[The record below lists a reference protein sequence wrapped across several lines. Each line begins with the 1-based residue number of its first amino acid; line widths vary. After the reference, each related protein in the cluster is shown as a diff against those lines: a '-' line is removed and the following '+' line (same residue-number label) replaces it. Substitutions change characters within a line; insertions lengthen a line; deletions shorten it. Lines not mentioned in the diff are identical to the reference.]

1 MAAEPFNSL
10 GGYSAGIPPV
20 QVIDSNGNVV
30 TNVLTTGNV
39 TANVFYATYYKYS
52 NGAPFVPPAAGNNG
66 QLQYNNQGSFAGV
79 PNVSWNGNTLNLGD
93 ISALSI
99 GGGLNGY
106 FLQTDGN
113 GSLSWAAGGGGGG
126 NGTPGGSNTQVQ
138 FNDNGAFGASPA
150 FEFYKSSNTLYV
162 GGTVQADDIL
172 VNEATVVGNVTAT
185 GNVEAAYFIGNGAFI
200 TDIVTDTAN
209 YVVQPNQA
217 NITSVGT
224 LTGLTVAGNIATSG
238 YVSAGNFVTSGR
250 VSTGNLTVSIGA
262 NIPGN
267 LRATGNINFA
277 TSPNINLG
285 TLANIRIDGG
295 LNGYVLT
302 TDGVGNLSWSAG
314 GGGGGGNGTPG
325 GANTQIQY
333 NDSGSFGGS
342 PYLTFN
348 ELTNTFNI
356 AGNLIANSL
365 EIGSGVYK
373 FSRSNV
379 FFATTASMSNTALVS
394 LVANTISSVDYTI
407 IATDPIAGN
416 RQVSKL
422 SAVMYDST
430 CNYNEYSTLNV
441 NGFVGNFTV
450 GYNPGNIIAP
460 AQVTLY
466 VEPTNINLA
475 SYKIQMTV
483 YEE

>member
-1 MAAEPFNSL
+1 MAAEPFNSQ
-10 GGYSAGIPPV
+10 GGFTAGIPPV

-39 TANVFYATYYKYS
+39 TANVVYATYYRYA
-52 NGAPFVPPAAGNNG
+52 NGQPLSVAAGGSNT
-66 QLQYNNQGSFAGV
+66 QLQYNNNGVFAGI
-79 PNVSWNGNTLNLGD
+79 PNVTWNGNTLSLGNV
-93 ISALSI
+93 SALSI
-99 GGGLNGY
+99 GGGVNGY

-138 FNDNGAFGASPA
+138 FNNNGSFGASPA
-150 FEFYKSSNTLYV
+150 FEFYSSSNTLYV

-172 VNEATVVGNVTAT
+172 TNQVTVVGNIDAT
-185 GNVEAAYFIGNGAFI
+185 GNVTADYFIGDGSQLSN
-200 TDIVTDTAN
+200 IVTDTAN
-209 YVVQPNQA
+209 YVVQPDQA

-238 YVSAGNFVTSGR
+238 YVSAGNFITSGGL
-250 VSTGNLTVSIGA
+250 SAGNLSISVRA
-262 NIPGN
+262 NVTGN

-277 TSPNINLG
+277 TSPNVNLG
-285 TLANIRIDGG
+285 TIANIRIDGG

-302 TDGVGNLSWSAG
+302 TDGLGNLSWQA

-325 GANTQIQY
+325 GSNTQIQF
-333 NDSGSFGGS
+333 NSAGTFGGS
-342 PYLTFN
+342 PFLTFN
-348 ELTNTFNI
+348 NTTNTLNI
-356 AGNLIANSL
+356 AGNLIANSI

-379 FFATTASMSNTALVS
+379 FFATTSTTANTAIVS
-394 LVANTISSVDYTI
+394 LVANTVSSVDYTI
-407 IATDPIAGN
+407 IATNPIAGN

-441 NGFVGNFTV
+441 NGFVGNFTI
-450 GYNPGNIIAP
+450 GYDPGNIIAP
-460 AQVTLY
+460 ASVTLY
-466 VEPTNINLA
+466 VEPVA
-475 SYKIQMTV
+475 STLSTYKIQMTV

>member
-1 MAAEPFNSL
+1 MAAEPFNSQ
-10 GGYSAGIPPV
+10 GGFTAGIPPV

-39 TANVFYATYYKYS
+39 TANVVYATYYRYA
-52 NGAPFVPPAAGNNG
+52 NGQPLSVAAGGSNT
-66 QLQYNNQGSFAGV
+66 QLQYNNNGVFAGI
-79 PNVSWNGNTLNLGD
+79 PNVTWNGNTLSLGNV
-93 ISALSI
+93 SALSI
-99 GGGLNGY
+99 GGGVNGY

-113 GSLSWAAGGGGGG
+113 GSLSWAAGGGGG

-138 FNDNGAFGASPA
+138 FNNNGSFGASPA
-150 FEFYKSSNTLYV
+150 FEFYSSSNTLYV

-172 VNEATVVGNVTAT
+172 TNQVTVVGNIDAT
-185 GNVEAAYFIGNGAFI
+185 GNVTADYFIGDGSQLSN
-200 TDIVTDTAN
+200 IVTDTAN
-209 YVVQPNQA
+209 YVVQPDQA

-238 YVSAGNFVTSGR
+238 YVSAGNFITSGGL
-250 VSTGNLTVSIGA
+250 SAGNLSISVRA
-262 NIPGN
+262 NVTGN
-267 LRATGNINFA
+267 LRATGSINFA
-277 TSPNINLG
+277 TSPNVNLG
-285 TLANIRIDGG
+285 TIANIRIDGG

-302 TDGVGNLSWSAG
+302 TDGLGNLSWQA

-325 GANTQIQY
+325 GSNTQIQF
-333 NDSGSFGGS
+333 NSAGTFGAS
-342 PYLTFN
+342 PFLTFN
-348 ELTNTFNI
+348 NVTNTLNV
-356 AGNLIANSL
+356 AGNLIANSI

-379 FFATTASMSNTALVS
+379 FFATTSTTANTAIVS
-394 LVANTISSVDYTI
+394 LVANTVSSVDYTI
-407 IATDPIAGN
+407 IATNPIAGN

-441 NGFVGNFTV
+441 NGFVGNFTI
-450 GYNPGNIIAP
+450 GYDPGNIIAP
-460 AQVTLY
+460 ASVTLY
-466 VEPTNINLA
+466 VEPVAATL
-475 SYKIQMTV
+475 STYKIQMTV